1 MSSSL
6 SSHERSVIETMIK
19 LNHSIREI
27 ARFLNRSPA
36 TIAYELKRIT
46 PYNATIA
53 HTLAKQNKHK
63 HGRCSSLTP
72 ELSAFLNYH
81 IGILKW
87 SPETAAHVL
96 GIAFKTIYNWINHGL
111 LKIKVSDLPD
121 KGIRRQ
127 RQFDG
132 RRHVFAHG
140 RSIEKRPKA
149 VQLRQEFGHF
159 EVDTMQSGKTRGDV
173 LVTITERLSRQHIM
187 RHVSGRNSQAVTPAI
202 IRFFKGIKNAKSIT
216 VDHGREF
223 AKYDEIEE
231 QLGIPMYFAHPYS
244 PEERGSNE
252 VLNRYV
258 RRFIPKE
265 RKIETISQKE
275 LDQINHWI
283 NARPMK
289 TLNWQSPRKVFQK
302 HAVFG

>member
-1 MSSSL
+1 
-6 SSHERSVIETMIK
+6 MIK

-53 HTLAKQNKHK
+53 DTLAKQNKHK

-140 RSIEKRPKA
+140 RSIEKRPKT

-173 LVTITERLSRQHIM
+173 LVTITERLSRQHIV

-231 QLGIPMYFAHPYS
+231 KLGIPMYFAHPYS

-275 LDQINHWI
+275 LDQINHWV

-289 TLNWQSPRKVFQK
+289 
-302 HAVFG
+302 